1 MSKRKGSDPRGLYL
15 RGSVYYSRLAGA
27 DGRLIRQR
35 LSEDKQTAIIM
46 LGELRKRIELQ
57 KVGVLPETIGEEV
70 KDCAT
75 VKRLYLD
82 RLRSHG
88 RTEATLQA
96 FTLSWRYVIEQQ
108 GFIRLNQITVA
119 KVQDFCERLK
129 AKGTKGQTINHYVGF
144 VKDALDWARD
154 FEYISHNPLA
164 RWEMVKRD
172 APRKRRD
179 MTPEEIER
187 FFAAEADPEF
197 RLRWMIYFH
206 TGLRAT
212 AGMNVEWGWI
222 LWDRQSLILPAKANK
237 SGRDHWIP
245 LDAVLFTALKERRD
259 SLPEDAAVGC
269 IFPPLTVS
277 QVRMRFRKICASA
290 GIDLEGLCLHSIR
303 HTYATGS
310 FEASG
315 FNVKVV
321 QKLLGHADAAT
332 TMKYIHTSEQ
342 EMREVN
348 DEVALRLHRS
358 SHEAVRQAE

>member
-1 MSKRKGSDPRGLYL
+1 MSKSSDPRGLYK
-15 RGSVYYSRLAGA
+15 RGDVYYSRITGA
-27 DGRLIRQR
+27 DGRLIRKR
-35 LSEDKQTAIIM
+35 LSEDKQTAIVL
-46 LGELRKRIELQ
+46 LGELRKQIELQ
-57 KVGVLPETIGEEV
+57 KMGVLPETIEEEV

-75 VKRLYLD
+75 IKRLYLD

-88 RTEATLQA
+88 RSPQTILA
-96 FTLSWRYVIEQQ
+96 FTLSWKYVIERQ
-108 GFIRLNQITVA
+108 GFVRLNQITVA
-119 KVQDFCERLK
+119 RVQAFCEGLK
-129 AKGTKGQTINHYVGF
+129 AKGTKGQTINQYVGF

-154 FEYISHNPLA
+154 FEYIRHNPLA
-164 RWEMVKRD
+164 RWELVKRD

-197 RLRWMIYFH
+197 RLRWMVYFH

-222 LWDRQSLILPAKANK
+222 LWDRQALILPAKANK
-237 SGRDHWIP
+237 SGNDHWIP
-245 LDAVLFTALKERRD
+245 LDAALFSALRERRD
-259 SLPEDAAVGC
+259 SLPGGAAAGC
-269 IFPPLTVS
+269 IFPPLTVA
-277 QVRMRFRKICASA
+277 QVRMRFRKVCRAA
-290 GIDLEGLCLHSIR
+290 GIDLDGLCLHSIR

-310 FEASG
+310 FAASG

-358 SHEAVRQAE
+358 GVESMKQAE

>member
-1 MSKRKGSDPRGLYL
+1 MGKTKSSDPRGLYL
-15 RGSVYYSRLAGA
+15 RGNVYYCRLTGA
-27 DGRLIRQR
+27 DGKLIRSR
-35 LSEDKQTAIIM
+35 LSEDKATAII
-46 LGELRKRIELQ
+46 LLAEKRKQIELQ
-57 KVGVLPETIGEEV
+57 KVGILPENLGEEI
-70 KDCAT
+70 KDCASI
-75 VKRLYLD
+75 KQLYVD

-88 RTEATLQA
+88 RTEATIKA
-96 FTLSWRYVIEQQ
+96 FSLSWKYVIEQQ
-108 GFIRLNQITVA
+108 GFTMLHHITVA

-129 AKGTKGQTINHYVGF
+129 AKGTTGQTINHYVGF
-144 VKDALDWARD
+144 VKDAFDWARD
-154 FEYISHNPLA
+154 FEYIRHNPLA
-164 RWEMVKRD
+164 RWELVKRD

-187 FFAAEADPEF
+187 FFAAEDDPEF

-222 LWDRQSLILPAKANK
+222 LWDRQSLMLPAKANK

-245 LDAVLFTALKERRD
+245 LDVVLFSELKERRD
-259 SLPEDAAVGC
+259 GLPEGAAVGR
-269 IFPPLTVS
+269 IFPSLTTA
-277 QVRMRFRKICASA
+277 QVRMRFRKVCLKA
-290 GIDLEGLCLHSIR
+290 GIDLDGLCLHSIR

-348 DEVALRLHRS
+348 DEVASRLHRPKLLK
-358 SHEAVRQAE
+358 QA